1 MLTLSK
7 QTDYALLALTALV
20 RREREAAEGG
30 MISVAVPAKEIAE
43 QHDIPIEFL
52 AKVLQKLAKAHM
64 VTSTFGPTGGYKL
77 ARPAH
82 EIRVGE
88 VIAVVDGGLALAQCM
103 RLVDNDCEQSMRC
116 TIRGPLTRINEE
128 IFRVLNTLTIDQ
140 ITEPVREP
148 ELLQIALTGPARMRI
163 EESVEQ
169 SIGAAS

>member
-30 MISVAVPAKEIAE
+30 GRAKYVAMPAKEIAE

-77 ARPAH
+77 ALPAS

-88 VIAVVDGGLALAQCM
+88 VIDIIDGGLALAQCM
-103 RLVDNDCEQSMRC
+103 RLVDNDCDQSTRC

-128 IFRVLNTLTIDQ
+128 IFRVLNTLTIDE
-140 ITEPVREP
+140 ITEPVRP
-148 ELLQIALTGPARMRI
+148 EELVQISLTAARRPARVA
-163 EESVEQ
+163 EETPV
-169 SIGAAS
+169 GML